1 MLTIS
6 LKVAIIKLKTNNK
19 SHNANIE
26 IPTINY
32 FFFNLFYLDLLKD
45 SEFMDRWA
53 EEKFDIAIGEHFD
66 ACSFAVF
73 HRLGIKKYIR
83 FVFWGFSK
91 MSLI

>member
-1 MLTIS
+1 
-6 LKVAIIKLKTNNK
+6 
-19 SHNANIE
+19 
-26 IPTINY
+26 
-32 FFFNLFYLDLLKD
+32 
-45 SEFMDRWA
+45 MDRWA